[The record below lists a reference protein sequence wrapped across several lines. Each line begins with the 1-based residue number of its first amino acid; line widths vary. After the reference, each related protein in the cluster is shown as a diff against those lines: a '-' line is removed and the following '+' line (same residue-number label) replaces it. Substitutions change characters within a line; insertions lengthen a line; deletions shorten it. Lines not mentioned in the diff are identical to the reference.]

1 MKESLGKT
9 GYDPKNSE
17 TWHFLHAKESI
28 TVIFVPYKIGNKKE
42 NMKWFNREVE
52 RYLKHN
58 DFTNKKTLSLD
69 KFIDNVENNEKCGFN
84 PTGTTE
90 NEVQVLDELIKDV
103 ESIDPQMGEI
113 IRLLYADYT
122 KREIIKKIDLNK
134 GKTQSYALIKK
145 APKIAIKIYKE
156 KFI

>member
-1 MKESLGKT
+1 
-9 GYDPKNSE
+9 
-17 TWHFLHAKESI
+17 
-28 TVIFVPYKIGNKKE
+28 
-42 NMKWFNREVE
+42 MKWFNRDVE

-58 DFTNKKTLSLD
+58 DFANKKTLSLD
-69 KFIDNVENNEKCGFN
+69 KFIDNVENNEKCGFD

-103 ESIDPQMGEI
+103 ESIDPQMGKI
-113 IRLLYADYT
+113 IRLLYASYT

-134 GKTQSYALIKK
+134 GKTQSYTLIKK
-145 APKIAIKIYKE
+145 APKTAIKIYKE